1 MPDNIAAY
9 KATLRRCLSYI
20 DGIEYAKD
28 HEFTHERLAQIKPA
42 HLMRWFNHKTFD
54 TEDPPPDANPTHAR
68 SSSLKNWKKQ
78 LSYFM
83 PNKHHPWN
91 EILESGNPT
100 RSQDILMLIKYVK
113 KKEVRKQGV
122 LSSARRPFEEQ
133 EFRNLLKLA
142 RNDHGTNI
150 ISRQGI
156 PALLTFQFAMIGR
169 IDDSTQWQKVHF
181 KAHNQFPEIAA
192 RARLNWSK
200 NVQEERDAPWQ
211 ILLGSMDPD
220 FCVLLNT
227 ALWLEVFLST
237 QPGAELSPYVLA
249 FSNDN
254 NRPAGGKK
262 ARKTASSILRRLLN
276 DDEFETNDDDN
287 QENLGSHSTRKF
299 ASTWTRRQGATKDE
313 KDTRGRWKKRRV
325 SDDYDDMELP
335 YPDTKVAGMLCVGG
349 PCSYRIK
356 ENSGITEGWILQ
368 NVVPYIA
375 RVYGNALAKTLG
387 KALLWV
393 IFSEHSEWVPQ
404 GLRERVS
411 AAYEMVQTLEN
422 GVNPILKKLLVITG
436 EDAVV
441 QITEIFDAIPAP
453 PDDNGGNIAEP
464 APAQVEE
471 QHNGGGLQARST
483 RQLILA
489 LYAQTIT
496 LQRSISA
503 LNQQREADRTAMR
516 LQANQINQNLRRL
529 AINPLRRLNQQQQVQ
544 AQQHDG
550 GGGALI
556 GGVGGAEPQEVG
568 GGDGPPADLSP
579 TPRTLYVL
587 WLEYQEGIGGRKPA
601 RQFTREE
608 RGRVKHKYHR
618 RKIIWDLVA
627 SMIRTGLNAQLAY
640 DRIYDVYGQATTVTN
655 IINSIK
661 RDCRNGN
668 LHPNLVV

>member
-335 YPDTKVAGMLCVGG
+335 YP
-349 PCSYRIK
+349 
-356 ENSGITEGWILQ
+356 
-368 NVVPYIA
+368 
-375 RVYGNALAKTLG
+375 
-387 KALLWV
+387 
-393 IFSEHSEWVPQ
+393 
-404 GLRERVS
+404 
-411 AAYEMVQTLEN
+411 
-422 GVNPILKKLLVITG
+422 
-436 EDAVV
+436 
-441 QITEIFDAIPAP
+441 
-453 PDDNGGNIAEP
+453 
-464 APAQVEE
+464 
-471 QHNGGGLQARST
+471 
-483 RQLILA
+483 
-489 LYAQTIT
+489 
-496 LQRSISA
+496 
-503 LNQQREADRTAMR
+503 
-516 LQANQINQNLRRL
+516 
-529 AINPLRRLNQQQQVQ
+529 
-544 AQQHDG
+544 
-550 GGGALI
+550 
-556 GGVGGAEPQEVG
+556 
-568 GGDGPPADLSP
+568 
-579 TPRTLYVL
+579 
-587 WLEYQEGIGGRKPA
+587 
-601 RQFTREE
+601 
-608 RGRVKHKYHR
+608 
-618 RKIIWDLVA
+618 
-627 SMIRTGLNAQLAY
+627 
-640 DRIYDVYGQATTVTN
+640 
-655 IINSIK
+655 
-661 RDCRNGN
+661 
-668 LHPNLVV
+668 